1 MVEDL
6 LLSFYEKFLLNIRFY
21 ISCGANQERCGQ
33 FTHVNCVNLVTCEQG
48 CIYQIYK
55 YIAMMI
61 SHSDYPMRRKV
72 GDMAKDKH
80 GNKVFWNNIFALC
93 EDLSLLRILQ
103 IGLIKELI
111 SQ

>member
-1 MVEDL
+1 
-6 LLSFYEKFLLNIRFY
+6 
-21 ISCGANQERCGQ
+21 
-33 FTHVNCVNLVTCEQG
+33 
-48 CIYQIYK
+48 
-55 YIAMMI
+55 MI
-61 SHSDYPMRRKV
+61 SRSDSPMRRKV
-72 GDMAKDKH
+72 GDMAKDRH